1 MDPKAA
7 VAHAMFMQAMREITD
22 QYVAV
27 LKRMGV
33 KRIQL
38 HRF

>member
-7 VAHAMFMQAMREITD
+7 QAHAMFMQAMQELNA

-27 LKRMGV
+27 LRRMGV

-38 HRF
+38 YRF